1 MGGVCKA
8 VLVRNVRIAACSAN
22 SRFTRAVT
30 GHLPAVRHILRARIL
45 VIARGYKDADGL
57 DHLRRDPGFKLA
69 RSRLLDTEWN
79 LYSQPTMSHWEN
91 AQPA

>member
-1 MGGVCKA
+1 
-8 VLVRNVRIAACSAN
+8 
-22 SRFTRAVT
+22 
-30 GHLPAVRHILRARIL
+30 